1 MLTHSGTIAINIYI
15 YAQCVVLIAGE
26 KFVSFV
32 ELSVSLSLSWLE
44 GIVQSDIHSCCCRMD
59 VSAVVVLCIQ

>member
-1 MLTHSGTIAINIYI
+1 MQILCTRIITHSGTIAINIYI

-32 ELSVSLSLSWLE
+32 ELSVSLPPSLS
-44 GIVQSDIHSCCCRMD
+44 
-59 VSAVVVLCIQ
+59 VVVRVYCSE